1 MKLQLPEQ
9 VSRVFSYRNQLL
21 FLSFFLLAMGNSAYF
36 ISVGVGRL
44 VEYAGLLVLLLSITE
59 NYIFRLRR
67 RLREKVA
74 VRAILL
80 SVLFCL
86 GLAVQDLRFLKKMEL
101 IISMLIL
108 VFLMVVSEGYVRSFN
123 QIRWAAWGIL
133 AGCAGCTV
141 LALLTDI
148 GITTV
153 ALEGVGGV
161 GFNGGMEHKN
171 FFAYAVLA
179 SFTGLYLYWRFEKK
193 NKWELAVLGV
203 ELLLMILS
211 NSRSVY
217 IVLAVF
223 FVAIYAEKLFGL
235 AKSIL
240 KRIPE
245 KHRKTCLIA
254 VGIAGAAAVVV
265 AVVVV
270 LPKSGTYMYR
280 VRGLLNFFKTYST
293 DAFHMIFGA
302 ADMAFAN
309 PEVSYAENVRVTIG
323 YDGSVEMAL
332 LNMLIKNGLLGVIGY
347 VAILS
352 RPVATLVKTE
362 SWDYRIVLLVVIAPM
377 LVSTLAET
385 FVTNVH
391 LVYGPYCYVVLTGL
405 CGMYKIKKRK
415 RNRVL
420 QNEDWNRRKSLGC

>member
-1 MKLQLPEQ
+1 MKLQLPKQ
-9 VSRVFSYRNQLL
+9 VSKVFSYRNQLL

-36 ISVGVGRL
+36 ISVGLGRL
-44 VEYAGLLVLLLSITE
+44 VEYAGLLILLLTITE
-59 NYIFRLRR
+59 NYLFRLSRN
-67 RLREKVA
+67 LQGKVA

-101 IISMLIL
+101 IISMLIM
-108 VFLMVVSEGYVRSFN
+108 VFLMVVSEGYIRSFI
-123 QIRWAAWGIL
+123 QIRWASWGIL

-141 LALLTDI
+141 LALLT
-148 GITTV
+148 GTEVTTV
-153 ALEGVGGV
+153 ALEGVGGL

-171 FFAYAVLA
+171 FFAYAVFA

-193 NKWELAVLGV
+193 NKWELVLLGV
-203 ELLLMILS
+203 ELLLMVLS

-223 FVAIYAEKLFGL
+223 FVAMFAEKLFTL

-240 KRIPE
+240 NKIPE

-254 VGIAGAAAVVV
+254 VGIAGAAAVAT
-265 AVVVV
+265 AVIVV

-280 VRGLLNFFKTYST
+280 VRGLLNFFKTYSA

-302 ADMAFAN
+302 ADMAFGN
-309 PEVSYAENVRVTIG
+309 PEVSYADSVRG
-323 YDGSVEMAL
+323 ALGWDGSVEMAL
-332 LNMLIKNGLLGVIGY
+332 LNMLVKNGLVGVIGY

-352 RPVATLVKTE
+352 RPVAALVRAKC
-362 SWDYRIVLLVVIAPM
+362 WDYRIMLLVVIAPV
-377 LVSTLAET
+377 LISTLAET
-385 FVTNVH
+385 FITNVH
-391 LVYGPYCYVVLTGL
+391 LVYSPFCYIVLTGL
-405 CGMYKIKKRK
+405 CGMRRAGKMKE
-415 RNRVL
+415 NRVRR
-420 QNEDWNRRKSLGC
+420 NENRN